1 MGAQAAREPA
11 NWFGNLLQARSS
23 RAGAEGGSLPAFS
36 LAIDGTGPDVVRIA
50 LGLLL
55 LIAAFLHAD
64 EWAPQRA
71 ADSGL
76 LDNRRLL
83 PDMMVDF
90 KRLFGLWL
98 FAQGCS
104 KGRIPK
110 KRLSQAKR

>member
-1 MGAQAAREPA
+1 VT
-11 NWFGNLLQARSS
+11 
-23 RAGAEGGSLPAFS
+23 
-36 LAIDGTGPDVVRIA
+36 DGTGSDVVRIV

-55 LIAAFLHAD
+55 LTAVFLKAD

-71 ADSGL
+71 ADSGP

-83 PDMMVDF
+83 PDMVDF

-104 KGRIPK
+104 KYRIPK